1 MEFLKDMFLNTL
13 KNPRLSMRNVIK
25 IEFEKID
32 IFQLLIFMSIVSTIL
47 TYAFIQ
53 LVTRNLSIDSN
64 AEADFVVALV
74 TYLSLI
80 QPIFLAFNQVFQM
93 LLFGMIIFVGG
104 HLFRGKGSIW
114 HSISG
119 VILIEY
125 VLLYLKLL
133 QIVLFPISAILSVL
147 VVVPGT
153 LWSFWAF
160 ASVAAEIHGFKST
173 FKTFM
178 GGLLI
183 SFMVL
188 TVMNILF

>member
-1 MEFLKDMFLNTL
+1 MKFLKYLFINTL
-13 KNPRLSMRNVIK
+13 KNPRQTMREVVK

-32 IFQLLIFMSIVSTIL
+32 IFQLLIFMSIISTLL
-47 TYAFIQ
+47 TYAFIR
-53 LVTRNLSIDSN
+53 LVTRNLSIESN
-64 AEADFVVALV
+64 AETDFVLSLV
-74 TYLSLI
+74 TYLSRI
-80 QPIFLAFNQVFQM
+80 QPVFLAFNQIFQM
-93 LLFGMIIFVGG
+93 LLFAIIIFLGG
-104 HLFRGKGSIW
+104 QLFKGRGSIW

-147 VVVPGT
+147 IVVPGT

-173 FKTFM
+173 FKTFL
-178 GGLLI
+178 GGILI
-183 SFMVL
+183 SFCVL
-188 TVMNILF
+188 TVMNVLF